1 VNGLTVFDHLN
12 LIRINLNSGAF
23 AYCQLPI
30 ANGLVAGYWLLVAT
44 FFMTCLL
51 PIACCQLPV
60 GYGIVTGNDCI
71 KKYRKTQAGQ

>member
-1 VNGLTVFDHLN
+1 
-12 LIRINLNSGAF
+12 
-23 AYCQLPI
+23 
-30 ANGLVAGYWLLVAT
+30 
-44 FFMTCLL
+44 L